1 MEPPSSEGDEEI
13 QPPPLLVVTNDKT
26 VNVFDLELLTQE
38 FDEQR
43 EVNLNEIT

>member
-1 MEPPSSEGDEEI
+1 MEPPSSEADEDS

-26 VNVFDLELLTQE
+26 INVFDLELLTQE

-43 EVNLNEIT
+43 ELNLTDLS